1 MPDVNAPDRP
11 RTARYAVRRQHLLD
25 TARRIFVEKGFH
37 QAGIAQIAQASGIAV
52 GQIYRDFANKEEI
65 VAAICEA
72 NLIAWLEEAKLQAA
86 VERRDFTA
94 IRAWIT
100 RIATDTPSAENR
112 RLMSE
117 LLAEVGRNPKIAAI
131 NLAQDARLRRSL
143 DSALHCLAPLALPE
157 QRFRLADFIIGLG
170 HDGALRTPS
179 RNGSRRAAPL
189 RCRSA
194 GTRIDESCQEYPR
207 GTARNLR
214 HGPPKVSRCRAI
226 VSASGQSRIT
236 G

>member
-1 MPDVNAPDRP
+1 M
-11 RTARYAVRRQHLLD
+11 RRQHLLD

-37 QAGIAQIAQASGIAV
+37 QVSIAQIAQASGIAV

-112 RLMSE
+112 
-117 LLAEVGRNPKIAAI
+117 G
-131 NLAQDARLRRSL
+131 
-143 DSALHCLAPLALPE
+143 
-157 QRFRLADFIIGLG
+157 
-170 HDGALRTPS
+170 
-179 RNGSRRAAPL
+179 
-189 RCRSA
+189 
-194 GTRIDESCQEYPR
+194 
-207 GTARNLR
+207 
-214 HGPPKVSRCRAI
+214 
-226 VSASGQSRIT
+226 
-236 G
+236 